1 MFLERI
7 LESRRILRSHR
18 ARRTRS
24 IIATAAPPV
33 LCEDLECRVLMAI
46 HSWDITWSGPT
57 PTSAR
62 LEPVPG
68 VPGRVAVFLNTNTT
82 INPDHTFMNTDGMD
96 LVRAPLSNFTF
107 IDRVPAALKPPN
119 DLDDDNGIQV
129 ELTGSATGG
138 HLKIETGPDD
148 HLIRVIES
156 TSNSATVEQRPDIHS
171 SDIGNSRFGAGV
183 NKLTIQTHT
192 SGDANV
198 RVATKEP
205 IVSPPSPPP
214 EFSNLPGLHP
224 NTSLRIESLGPRDE
238 IHLGGAT
245 NASVHAVVHTGVGAN
260 KVYLKQDK
268 FADGH
273 MTTAIVDFD
282 PTLGGGLESGHL
294 LQVGGTQ
301 DEGATGVN
309 CTATLDQVGTTAH
322 TIIIDRVWLTNDGP
336 YGVISGPAFPARLFV
351 TDATTMGE
359 LVIVEDAPNFVGD
372 PIASVQ
378 APLAVVNS
386 NSTSGRAFVNGRLE
400 FEAGS
405 ALSTVY
411 AFDKVG
417 SLELSRGV
425 VKVNTGA
432 DVMAETTSEIATL
445 DIPTTGKFTLQA
457 RPSPGDPTKVLAVR
471 VLSMGTTPTGELDL
485 TNNAMIVDYTGSS
498 SIATIQSL
506 ITSGYNAGA
515 TPAFWTGNGIRSS
528 SAAADAI
535 NSSALKTGLGYAEA
549 TDILTIFPATWEG
562 QSNVDNTSVLVRY
575 TYYGDV
581 NLDETVN
588 LVDFN
593 RLAAF
598 FGQTG
603 MRWNNGDF
611 NYDGNVNLQDFN
623 RQAANFGQSGGLS
636 PLGGYTYE
644 DLLAILMEMY
654 PEYF

>member
-1 MFLERI
+1 MLGRKLFNWRH
-7 LESRRILRSHR
+7 SRASVR
-18 ARRTRS
+18 
-24 IIATAAPPV
+24 TAAC
-33 LCEDLECRVLMAI
+33 LAACETLEARQLLTQFPFNIPQNEGFTSVYLRPGQNDGWVRV
-46 HSWDITWSGPT
+46 HKN
-57 PTSAR
+57 SATGTVVHEFTGDSDNGTGMYIVDAGG
-62 LEPVPG
+62 L
-68 VPGRVAVFLNTNTT
+68 ANFLFV
-82 INPDHTFMNTDGMD
+82 DQ
-96 LVRAPLSNFTF
+96 
-107 IDRVPAALKPPN
+107 VPAALKPTGTLGAPN
-119 DLDDDNGIQV
+119 DNGIRV
-129 ELTGSATGG
+129 EATGSPSTPG

-156 TSNSATVEQRPDIHS
+156 TSSSATVEQRPDIHS

-294 LQVGGTQ
+294 LQVGGAQ

-322 TIIIDRVWLTNDGP
+322 TIIVDRVWLTNDGP
-336 YGVISGPAFPARLFV
+336 YGIISGPAFPARLFV

-359 LVIVEDAPNFVGD
+359 LVIVEDAINFVGD
-372 PIASVQ
+372 PIASVL

-386 NSTSGRAFVNGRLE
+386 SSTSGRAFVNGRLE

-405 ALSTVY
+405 APSTVY

-425 VKVNTGA
+425 VKVNTSA
-432 DVMAETTSEIATL
+432 DVTAETTSEIATL

-457 RPSPGDPTKVLAVR
+457 RPSAGDPTKVLAVR
-471 VLSMGTTPTGELDL
+471 VLSMGSPPTGELNL
-485 TNNAMIVDYTGSS
+485 TNNAMIVDYVGLPSP
-498 SIATIQSL
+498 IGTIQSL
-506 ITSGYNAGA
+506 ITSGYNASA
-515 TPAFWTGNGIRSS
+515 TPAFWTGKGIRSTT
-528 SAAADAI
+528 AAAVALDA
-535 NSSALKTGLGYAEA
+535 NALKTGLGYVEA
-549 TDILTIFPATWEG
+549 TDVFTSFPASWEG
-562 QSNVDNTSVLVRY
+562 QSNVDNTSVLVKY

-581 NLDETVN
+581 NLDEIVN
-588 LVDFN
+588 LADFN

-598 FGQTG
+598 FGQSG

-611 NYDGNVNLQDFN
+611 YYDGNVNLQDFN

-636 PLGGYTYE
+636 PLGGEGEYTVE
-644 DLLAILMEMY
+644 DLLQILVEMY